1 MTAPLSPFRWRE
13 DPRPS
18 VFAEDAYFRAKPIKP
33 TTKPHRMH
41 GLTCAPE
48 YKEPVDD
55 SARTPPAL

>member
-41 GLTCAPE
+41 GLTCAPHLAE
-48 YKEPVDD
+48 KEKKN
-55 SARTPPAL
+55 AAT